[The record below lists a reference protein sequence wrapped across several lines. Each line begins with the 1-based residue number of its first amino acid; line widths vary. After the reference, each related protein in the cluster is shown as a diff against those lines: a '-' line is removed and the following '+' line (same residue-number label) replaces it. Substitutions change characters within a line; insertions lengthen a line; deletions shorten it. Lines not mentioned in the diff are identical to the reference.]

1 MPRSINRWPVL
12 GDHSADLAT
21 GTVPGTNIRLRM
33 RRDVLPLFLAL
44 AADWHRQVAPLR
56 KGECGAYDYRQARA
70 SSSWSDHSSGTA
82 MDLNWAH
89 EGKQGPRGGMATMT
103 PAQIKAA
110 AALRTKYRVVIW
122 GGDKARGGDYR
133 QPRYWDPM
141 HYALKPG
148 TTVADVKAV
157 IKALGI
163 QPDGTIAE
171 PSPAKPRGG
180 VVTVVDDTR
189 LRDIPSRDG
198 HPLKKL
204 EPGNR
209 IRYSGTR
216 VVDSGEGPETWLRA
230 INRVTRRRRGW
241 VLSKRTTR
249 GA

>member
-157 IKALGI
+157 IKDL
-163 QPDGTIAE
+163 
-171 PSPAKPRGG
+171 
-180 VVTVVDDTR
+180 VVDDTR